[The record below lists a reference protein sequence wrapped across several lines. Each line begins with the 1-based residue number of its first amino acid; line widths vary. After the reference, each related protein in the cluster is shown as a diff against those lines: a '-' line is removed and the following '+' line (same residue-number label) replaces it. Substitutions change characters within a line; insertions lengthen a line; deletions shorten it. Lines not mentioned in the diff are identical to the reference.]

1 MILSA
6 IAIILLGYAYCETL
20 MRADGFWDGAL
31 INSAK
36 IFGLV
41 IVLCGGFLCLSCRI
55 WLPSLSYYLEG
66 ELALFCI
73 DAELRKL
80 TNGEFG
86 LDDLMVLLW
95 KRHGIDTSEGDLQG
109 LNWSRLSQGLRE
121 LGGEEIVQFT
131 DNLVHNKV
139 RPPIEDSADIYDM
152 KIISNN
158 KAQVENL
165 GWLGLTFGKNNLK
178 IKTIQKI
185 IL

>member
-66 ELALFCI
+66 VRSPL
-73 DAELRKL
+73 
-80 TNGEFG
+80 
-86 LDDLMVLLW
+86 
-95 KRHGIDTSEGDLQG
+95 
-109 LNWSRLSQGLRE
+109 
-121 LGGEEIVQFT
+121 VQRIF
-131 DNLVHNKV
+131 
-139 RPPIEDSADIYDM
+139 S
-152 KIISNN
+152 
-158 KAQVENL
+158 
-165 GWLGLTFGKNNLK
+165 WLGNRSFLDR
-178 IKTIQKI
+178 
-185 IL
+185 